1 MIIKDQQKRPRSGKR
16 TLQAPVLGPSTANP
30 RKATGHLMFPMRVT
44 TQKPVFI
51 LFVTQMIQ
59 TKTKT
64 HAYAHRST
72 QKQVVKLLI
81 SDTSKEEEGSS
92 LNPEAMPRSGV
103 KPRCR
108 VVHPRDKLK
117 ACKSPNRVLE
127 LLKIPISANLA
138 ALLSQKLQVKHGW
151 HLGPAFSHSIL
162 MPPAEPCLQQC
173 TQCREQY

>member
-1 MIIKDQQKRPRSGKR
+1 MIVKDQQKRLRSGKK
-16 TLQAPVLGPSTANP
+16 TLQVPVLGPSTANL

-51 LFVTQMIQ
+51 LSVTQMIQ
-59 TKTKT
+59 MKMKT
-64 HAYAHRST
+64 HPYAHRST

-81 SDTSKEEEGSS
+81 SDTTEEEEGSS
-92 LNPEAMPRSGV
+92 LNPEAMPGSGV

-117 ACKSPNRVLE
+117 ACKPPNRLLG

-138 ALLSQKLQVKHGW
+138 A
-151 HLGPAFSHSIL
+151 P
-162 MPPAEPCLQQC
+162 
-173 TQCREQY
+173 